1 MNMTDLAPVVIF
13 TYNRPWH
20 TQQTLEALQKNQ
32 LANESELFI
41 YSDAPKNNDDV
52 ENVISVRKYIKTLD
66 GFKKIKIIERDENL
80 GLANSIIDGVT
91 EVVNEYGSIIV
102 LEDDL
107 LTSPYFLYFMNKNL
121 TLYKNND
128 KVGSVTGYIPY
139 IRNLPDLF
147 FLKFGASLGW
157 GTWKRVWN
165 SIEFDS
171 EKLLSRFDSKK
182 KIKDFNMD
190 GSYNFYKMLNFQ
202 NDKKI
207 DSWAIRF
214 VASQFLQGLI
224 HLRVGKSLIKHIGSD
239 SGTHCNT
246 DTRSNEEDGIISYIP
261 IKDDNFN
268 ISVIEDI
275 ESYKLFKKFYRKN
288 IFTRIVNRLNKM
300 LKERR

>member
-1 MNMTDLAPVVIF
+1 MKATELAPIVLF

-20 TQQTLEALQKNQ
+20 TQQTIEALQKNQ

-52 ENVISVRKYIKTLD
+52 ENVKSVRKYIKTIN
-66 GFKKIKIIERDENL
+66 GFKKVNIKERSKNW

-91 EVVNEYGSIIV
+91 KVVNEYGHVIV

-107 LTSPYFLYFMNKNL
+107 ITSPHFLDFMNKNL
-121 TLYKNND
+121 SLYRNNEI
-128 KVGSVTGYIPY
+128 VGSITGYIPY
-139 IRNLPDLF
+139 IEDLPDLF

-171 EKLLSRFDSKK
+171 DKLLLSFDNKK
-182 KIKDFNMD
+182 KIKEFNMD
-190 GSYNFYKMLNFQ
+190 GAYNYYQMLNYQ

-214 VASQFLQGLI
+214 VASQFLQNFI
-224 HLRVGKSLIKHIGSD
+224 HLRVGKSLVQHIGSD

-246 DTRSNEEDGIISYIP
+246 DTRSNEEDGIISYVP
-261 IKDDNFN
+261 IQDKNFKIN
-268 ISVIEDI
+268 VIEDI
-275 ESYKLFKKFYRKN
+275 ESYKLFKKFYKKN
-288 IFTRIVNRLNKM
+288 ILTRIINKLNRI
-300 LKERR
+300 LKEKK

>member
-1 MNMTDLAPVVIF
+1 MKATELAPIVLF

-20 TQQTLEALQKNQ
+20 TQQTIEALQKNQ

-52 ENVISVRKYIKTLD
+52 ENVKSVRKYIKTIN
-66 GFKKIKIIERDENL
+66 GFKKVNIKERSKNW

-91 EVVNEYGSIIV
+91 KVVNEYGHVIV

-107 LTSPYFLYFMNKNL
+107 ITSPHFLDFMNKNL
-121 TLYKNND
+121 SLYRNNEI
-128 KVGSVTGYIPY
+128 VGSITGYIPY
-139 IRNLPDLF
+139 IEDLPDLF

-171 EKLLSRFDSKK
+171 DKLLLSFDNKK
-182 KIKDFNMD
+182 KIKEFNMD
-190 GSYNFYKMLNFQ
+190 GAYNYYQMLNYQ

-214 VASQFLQGLI
+214 VASQFLQNFI
-224 HLRVGKSLIKHIGSD
+224 
-239 SGTHCNT
+239 HCNT
-246 DTRSNEEDGIISYIP
+246 DTRSNEEDGIISYVP
-261 IKDDNFN
+261 IQDKNFKIN
-268 ISVIEDI
+268 VIEDI
-275 ESYKLFKKFYRKN
+275 ESYKLFKKFYKKN
-288 IFTRIVNRLNKM
+288 ILTRIINKLNRI
-300 LKERR
+300 LKEKK

>member
-107 LTSPYFLYFMNKNL
+107 ITSPYFLYFMNKNL

-139 IRNLPDLF
+139 IQNLPDLF

-214 VASQFLQGLI
+214 LASQFLQGLI
-224 HLRVGKSLIKHIGSD
+224 LIKSP
-239 SGTHCNT
+239 S
-246 DTRSNEEDGIISYIP
+246 S
-261 IKDDNFN
+261 
-268 ISVIEDI
+268 
-275 ESYKLFKKFYRKN
+275 
-288 IFTRIVNRLNKM
+288 
-300 LKERR
+300 